1 MGKTQDVQEKE
12 WASIGIGDQVKHPK
26 WGVGTVLI
34 RTGSDE
40 MSRVIVVFEE
50 EGQKKLMLRYA
61 KLKKVSSASKNAV
74 AKAKVA
80 AAKIATESPPKKET
94 KIEIDAPVE
103 DSGVDKDEVKVE
115 AFEEN
120 EENQFSGKAK
130 KSDEQV

>member
-1 MGKTQDVQEKE
+1 MGKTQDVQDKE

-34 RTGSDE
+34 RSGSDE

-61 KLKKVSSASKNAV
+61 KLKKVSSASKATA
-74 AKAKVA
+74 AKARLA
-80 AAKIATESPPKKET
+80 AAKITAERPPKKET
-94 KIEIDAPVE
+94 KIEVDEPVE

-130 KSDEQV
+130 KRDEQV